1 MTANKIKKQDLD
13 KLFSQVDIKNFDKN
27 AIYSIKYVIKN
38 EVKTSLVLNEKDQ
51 NVSERNYICFYNM
64 MRNLENNDL
73 ENAWWEL
80 TDIISFHRSADYLSV
95 NEIVLIDVALTLFID
110 KL

>member
-1 MTANKIKKQDLD
+1 
-13 KLFSQVDIKNFDKN
+13 
-27 AIYSIKYVIKN
+27 
-38 EVKTSLVLNEKDQ
+38 
-51 NVSERNYICFYNM
+51 